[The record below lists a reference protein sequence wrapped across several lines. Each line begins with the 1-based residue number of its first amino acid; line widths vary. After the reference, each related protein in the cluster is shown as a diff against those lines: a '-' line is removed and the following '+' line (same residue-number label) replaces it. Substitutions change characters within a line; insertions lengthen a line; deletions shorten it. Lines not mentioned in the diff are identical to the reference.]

1 MYLSLNSVHFLL
13 LCLAIVLKAG
23 RPNQYEQV
31 FIVLLTAETN
41 KMINATKLAGT
52 KHSYWYEK
60 SASSPLFE
68 IMSWTKN
75 VSVKTVMNALTG
87 RTVLKEN
94 E

>member
-52 KHSYWYEK
+52 KHSY
-60 SASSPLFE
+60 
-68 IMSWTKN
+68 
-75 VSVKTVMNALTG
+75 
-87 RTVLKEN
+87 
-94 E
+94 